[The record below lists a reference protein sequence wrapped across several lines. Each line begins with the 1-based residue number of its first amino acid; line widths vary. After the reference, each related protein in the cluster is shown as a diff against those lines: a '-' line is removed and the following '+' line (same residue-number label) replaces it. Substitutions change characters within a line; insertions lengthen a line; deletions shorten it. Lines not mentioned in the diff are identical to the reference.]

1 MPIEEDEATPYG
13 LLRRL
18 IASRRLQPGDRVPSQ
33 RDLAR
38 RFGVSLVAARD
49 ALVAAERDG
58 LVEIR
63 PRAGAFV
70 RAAVADLADGVAEG
84 RATADAGRGAE
95 ASLHVIDGYQLHL
108 CHARELLEVETAGQ
122 AALRARPADLLP
134 VREALGAWLRAR
146 DAGDARAE
154 EEADRRFHHAIA
166 LMAGNPVIAGLVAQ
180 CLRQQYMQECKT
192 PELPADRDEVAAIH
206 LAIYEAL
213 RDRDAERAREA
224 MRRHMNFLEHNIQQ
238 MLWISPGRERTAPP
252 GQSTPRRKVQ
262 T

>member
-1 MPIEEDEATPYG
+1 MAIEDDELTPYG

-70 RAAVADLADGVAEG
+70 RAAAADLAEG
-84 RATADAGRGAE
+84 TADRKASARADAGRGE
-95 ASLHVIDGYQLHL
+95 ESSLHVIDGYQLHL

-122 AALRARPADLLP
+122 AALRSRPADLLP

-146 DAGDARAE
+146 EEGDTTAE
-154 EEADRRFHHAIA
+154 EEADRRFHRAIA
-166 LMAGNPVIAGLVAQ
+166 VMAGNPVIAGLVAQ
-180 CLRQQYMQECKT
+180 CLRQQYMQECKA

-206 LAIYEAL
+206 VAIYEAL
-213 RDRDAERAREA
+213 RDRDAERARAA
-224 MRRHMNFLEHNIQQ
+224 MRRHMKFLEHNIQQ
-238 MLWISPGRERTAPP
+238 MLWIPPGRERI
-252 GQSTPRRKVQ
+252 TPRRKVES
-262 T
+262 